1 MLKRTPTDAL
11 PLAEQKYRDVKRF
24 LKKNKHNGNVL
35 DHTGESFGLISLSK
49 DGDLIRHAA
58 GHTVVVARR
67 KVAGEI
73 DAYLREMTSG
83 KYSEDKTLTKAAL
96 MTEKLGERAFWQW
109 YEADALARAVEAD
122 HEKQR

>member
-1 MLKRTPTDAL
+1 MLKRTLIDAL
-11 PLAEQKYRDVKRF
+11 PLPEQRYREAKRF
-24 LKKNKHNGNVL
+24 LKKNKHHGHLL
-35 DHTGESFGLISLSK
+35 DYTGDSFGLISLSK

-58 GHTVVVARR
+58 GHTVIVARR

-96 MTEKLGERAFWQW
+96 MTEKLGKEAFWKW
-109 YEADALARAVEAD
+109 YETDALARAVEAG
-122 HEKQR
+122 HETQR